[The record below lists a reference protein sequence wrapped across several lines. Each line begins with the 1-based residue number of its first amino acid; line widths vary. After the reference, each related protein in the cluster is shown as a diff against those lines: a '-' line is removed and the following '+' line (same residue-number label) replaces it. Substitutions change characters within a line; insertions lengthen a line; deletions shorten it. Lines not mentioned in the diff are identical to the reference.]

1 MFRYY
6 TIVAV
11 LLIVTIPSVPAQES
25 TTLFDGTNTDQWEFR
40 PGGWVIEDDTL
51 TCRLETVTQKNGQ
64 TRTRGMGY
72 IWTKNDYSDF
82 DLSLQ
87 YKLSET
93 ANSGV
98 FFRSDPDNPV
108 QGGFEIQLLD
118 NHSSQSV
125 KAKKRTDGRTLN
137 GAFYDAKAPLA
148 DPANPVGQ
156 WNDFRL
162 ICKGPSIRVLINDV
176 TVVDANV
183 DDWDTARKNPDGSDN
198 KFKTALKELPRTGR
212 IGFQNHG
219 QVAWFKNVR
228 ITILEAQ

>member
-1 MFRYY
+1 MLKHLTFL
-6 TIVAV
+6 AV
-11 LLIVTIPSVPAQES
+11 LSVVAIPALPAQEP
-25 TTLFDGTNTDQWEFR
+25 TVLFDGTNTDQWEFR
-40 PGGWVIEDDTL
+40 PGGWVIDNDAL
-51 TCRLETVTQKNGQ
+51 TCRMETVKQKNGQ

-72 IWTKNDYSDF
+72 IWTKQDYGDF

-98 FFRSDPDNPV
+98 FFRCDPNNPV

-118 NHSSQSV
+118 NQGFQRI
-125 KAKKRTDGRTLN
+125 KGKRNGKNLN
-137 GAFYDAKAPLA
+137 GAFYDAMAPLA
-148 DPANPVGQ
+148 DPAKPVGQ
-156 WNDFRL
+156 WNHFRL

-183 DDWDTARKNPDGSDN
+183 DDWSTAGENPDGSTN
-198 KFKTALKELPRTGR
+198 KFKTPLKDLPRTGR

-219 QVAWFKNVR
+219 QVAWFKDVR
-228 ITILEAQ
+228 ITAADAE